1 LGKFLIANNHPC
13 SKNSIHGAQNIVV
26 ASSSPNV
33 SSLLVH
39 KLKKKN
45 NRIEICNGMGFVM
58 AFGGGFLKR
67 ERWVMQEEKF
77 GPKKL

>member
-1 LGKFLIANNHPC
+1 
-13 SKNSIHGAQNIVV
+13 
-26 ASSSPNV
+26 
-33 SSLLVH
+33 
-39 KLKKKN
+39 
-45 NRIEICNGMGFVM
+45 MGYVM